1 MSESVAKP
9 VVVKYANPFIRR
21 TKHAAAVKFNDPYV
35 IRIKSVEIDKETMLV
50 SPVYEKV
57 NTQAEIQ
64 ACADLCG
71 IVYMKKLLAFGQV
84 SAEDLAD
91 IHATSFDSSILP
103 EDVHTARRL
112 ANKANEE
119 VAAAVKLSGGVDGEV
134 YSAEQVERMLTQAV
148 KLAFEQQKAAQPAAT
163 DGGSN

>member
-1 MSESVAKP
+1 MAIQ
-9 VVVKYANPFIRR
+9 YANPFIRR
-21 TKHAAAVKFNDPYV
+21 TKHAAAVKFNDPNV
-35 IRIKSVEIDKETMLV
+35 IRIKSVNLDKETMIV
-50 SPVYEKV
+50 TPVYETV

-71 IVYMKKLLAFGQV
+71 IVYMKKLLASGQV
-84 SAEDLAD
+84 SAEELGDNNP
-91 IHATSFDSSILP
+91 TNFDSSVIP
-103 EDVHTARRL
+103 ADVHTARRL

-119 VAAAVKLSGGVDGEV
+119 VAAAIKLSGGADGEV